1 MPTILGLMEKAPR
14 LSPLPVPGGGRQP
27 RSSGAVLAPIL
38 TLRHVFARANAR
50 VNNRAESSEQRTRE
64 RMPLPVWLWLES
76 AALHAEAAPF
86 TGLAHR
92 QCLAAR
98 FSECRRCGDSHPT
111 LCLVASPP
119 TQGDSALKSSRGLF
133 GLTGI
138 LPVCRSYIL
147 ARLQKLIN
155 R

>member
-14 LSPLPVPGGGRQP
+14 LSLLPVPGGGRQP

-76 AALHAEAAPF
+76 AAPNAQAPHS
-86 TGLAHR
+86 TDLAYR
-92 QCLAAR
+92 RRLAAR
-98 FSECRRCGDSHPT
+98 SASGADAVTTTRLSAWSRRHLRKVTAP
-111 LCLVASPP
+111 
-119 TQGDSALKSSRGLF
+119 SRAAFRLF
-133 GLTGI
+133 GLAGI